1 MEYWST
7 GALKNI
13 IFQAPNRGPAQRVGT
28 PKEKSQ
34 GVRCQVSGVR
44 KKKHAS

>member
-13 IFQAPNRGPAQRVGT
+13 IFQAPNL
-28 PKEKSQ
+28 K
-34 GVRCQVSGVR
+34 VSGVR
-44 KKKHAS
+44 FRVSGKRNMQAET